1 VLPNLTHQLKLVEYQ
16 FTTVYKEREKKLM
29 TCTSMYKPVA
39 CELLLYLE
47 ITWSKFCL
55 VLGLLFPYHA
65 IFRNYPGKN

>member
-1 VLPNLTHQLKLVEYQ
+1 VLPSLTHQLKLVEYQ
-16 FTTVYKEREKKLM
+16 FITLYKERKKTDDM
-29 TCTSMYKPVA
+29 TSMYKPVA